1 MRFDKTRL
9 GMAFAMLAALA
20 LAIGVSACGSSSDSS
35 DSTASETGEGG
46 SRDRLQPG
54 QRQGE
59 PDDRLEELP
68 RTGNPRRNLHPGLWP
83 RPVTRPRATSTSAPK
98 RSPSRRSSRVR
109 SPATRSTPA
118 RPSPRS
124 SGSNPKKFPPTPTGA
139 YEKAKAE
146 FEKEGLTA
154 FPPTPFA
161 SANAVGTL
169 KKTAEKYGL
178 EDISDLE
185 GVSEKLSL
193 YGSPECR
200 QRIDCL
206 AGLEE
211 LYGLKFKSFNPVD
224 ISLRYTVLE
233 KGQADL
239 SILFTT
245 DPQLSA
251 EKDKFVI
258 LEDDKHVFPAGNVIF
273 VTTPK
278 VVDEGGARLR
288 KDDRRGPEGPDA
300 AGHAGARRSGR
311 TRKADA
317 EGSGRG
323 LPEVRRLHRLGQR
336 WCGAREPQAFARSA
350 HPGEGDVGGPG
361 R

>member
-1 MRFDKTRL
+1 MRFHKTRL
-9 GMAFAMLAALA
+9 GMALAMLAALA
-20 LAIGVSACGSSSDSS
+20 LAVGVSACGSSDDSS
-35 DSTASETGEGG
+35 DSTASEAGAGG
-46 SRDRLQPG
+46 AAI
-54 QRQGE
+54 
-59 PDDRLEELP
+59 
-68 RTGNPRRNLHPGLWP
+68 
-83 RPVTRPRATSTSAPK
+83 V
-98 RSPSRRSSRVR
+98 
-109 SPATRSTPA
+109 
-118 RPSPRS
+118 
-124 SGSNPKKFPPTPTGA
+124 SNPDNAMVSLTIGSKNFPEQEILGEIYTQALAAAGYKAKSDLSLGSETVAHKAVQSGA
-139 YEKAKAE
+139 ISGYPEYASTALTSFFGLEPEEVPADADEAWEKANGE

-211 LYGLKFKSFNPVD
+211 LYGLKFKSFHPVD

-258 LEDDKHVFPAGNVIF
+258 LEDDKHVFPAGNIIF

-278 VVDEGGARLR
+278 VVTKA
-288 KDDRRGPEGPDA
+288 GPDYEKTIVEVQKGLTLPVMQELDARVELEKQTPKEA
-300 AGHAGARRSGR
+300 AAAYLKSAGYTG
-311 TRKADA
+311 
-317 EGSGRG
+317 
-323 LPEVRRLHRLGQR
+323 
-336 WCGAREPQAFARSA
+336 
-350 HPGEGDVGGPG
+350 
-361 R
+361 